1 MHEPIANCEIC
12 GEPIFVD
19 LEGDGSAVSR
29 HRLSRKLERAATEHL
44 ASHPAPIVQQFLLR
58 KHLEDVPPSA
68 RPTAVKHIYSELRQ
82 MWGEA
87 DSRGVYTIDEVLGSP
102 GVYRL
107 WMDAD
112 RCNFAHCRHAASA

>member
-1 MHEPIANCEIC
+1 VHEPIANCEIC
-12 GEPIFVD
+12 GEPIFV
-19 LEGDGSAVSR
+19 EIGDKRGTASR
-29 HRLSRKLERAATEHL
+29 HSLNRKLERAATEHL

-58 KHLEDVPPSA
+58 KHLDEVPPSA
-68 RPTAVKHIYSELRQ
+68 RPSAVKHIYGELRE

-102 GVYRL
+102 SIYRL

-112 RCNFAHCRHAASA
+112 RCTFAGCPHAAA